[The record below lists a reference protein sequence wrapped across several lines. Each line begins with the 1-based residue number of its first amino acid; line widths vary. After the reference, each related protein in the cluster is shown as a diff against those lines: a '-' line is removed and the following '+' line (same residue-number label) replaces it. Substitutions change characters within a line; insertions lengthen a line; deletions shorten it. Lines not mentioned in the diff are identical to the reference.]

1 MVRIRIIPATITMAM
16 LLLCVKLVDIS
27 RATEALA
34 EQPDA
39 AESAKT
45 ADPKSAEGKGE
56 AKTESKGEV
65 KSEAGGEK
73 KSETGE
79 EKKSNPNISD
89 TPGDTV
95 DHRFTPIEL
104 DLLQNLV
111 RRREELDH
119 WQKNIEVKEAAL
131 DATEKRV
138 NDKISQI
145 EAMKKE
151 VSNLL
156 AQYNEKEDAKIRSLV
171 KIYQSMKPK
180 DAARIFDELDM
191 PILLLVVDKMPEK
204 NTAPILAL
212 MDPKKAKQITVQL
225 AEQRKMGTNKA
236 VTEAPPS
243 VGQ

>member
-1 MVRIRIIPATITMAM
+1 M
-16 LLLCVKLVDIS
+16 LLLCVKLIDIS
-27 RATEALA
+27 NTTEALA
-34 EQPDA
+34 QQAGAAAPAAPVAEKSAKASDAKPIDAKADAKTDAKPDA
-39 AESAKT
+39 KPEAGAENKA
-45 ADPKSAEGKGE
+45 
-56 AKTESKGEV
+56 
-65 KSEAGGEK
+65 EAGGDK
-73 KSETGE
+73 KA
-79 EKKSNPNISD
+79 NPNVSD

-111 RRREELDH
+111 RRREELDR
-119 WQKNIEVKEAAL
+119 WEKNIEIKESAL
-131 DATEKRV
+131 NATEKRID
-138 NDKISQI
+138 DKISQI

-171 KIYQSMKPK
+171 KIYQDMKPK

-204 NTAPILAL
+204 TTAPILAL

-225 AEQRKMGTNKA
+225 AEQRKLGA
-236 VTEAPPS
+236 VKTTDAPPPLAPAA
-243 VGQ
+243 Q